1 MTKEPFF
8 DRHEEL
14 RFFRERYLSLTK
26 GEFIVFYGRRRLGK
40 TKLIRRFLDEVKSK
54 KIYSFVNI
62 VDEKDLMK
70 NFEADILNMTGDI
83 LKIDRWA
90 DLFEY
95 IYEEAKKEKCVL
107 VIDEFQ
113 RLKSI
118 APGFISELQN
128 YWDTKLKTAKLMLII
143 VGSSIGMMRK
153 IAISASAPLYGRK
166 TAAIQLHPFRYVDFR
181 EMFADRTE
189 EEKIRWY
196 AVFGGTP
203 YYLEL
208 VYQTQDI
215 YEAMSKAFLD
225 KNSPL
230 REEVRNLL
238 ELELRSLERYNSI
251 LQGIAQGKESI
262 KELADTTHVKSV
274 TLPKYLK
281 NLIFLLDLVKQK
293 TPLRGKAKS
302 SKYVL
307 SDNFF
312 KFWYRFIFPNQSALE
327 FGNTKLVLDKI
338 KENIESCTGN
348 VFEDIVREVFVLYN
362 GGKIKDLELNFSN
375 IGSWWDRASNE
386 IDLVIENK
394 NELILG
400 EVKWTNKPMDAGVL
414 DDLMRKTQ
422 LVSHHGRIKYV
433 LVSKNGFTDS
443 CEKLATRTN
452 TTLLNLKE
460 LEQLFKA
467 ATNKHI
473 ERQKMLLQ

>member
-14 RFFRERYLSLTK
+14 RFCRERYLSLTK

-312 KFWYRFIFPNQSALE
+312 KFWYRFIFPNQSA
-327 FGNTKLVLDKI
+327 
-338 KENIESCTGN
+338 
-348 VFEDIVREVFVLYN
+348 
-362 GGKIKDLELNFSN
+362 
-375 IGSWWDRASNE
+375 
-386 IDLVIENK
+386 
-394 NELILG
+394 
-400 EVKWTNKPMDAGVL
+400 
-414 DDLMRKTQ
+414 
-422 LVSHHGRIKYV
+422 
-433 LVSKNGFTDS
+433 
-443 CEKLATRTN
+443 
-452 TTLLNLKE
+452 
-460 LEQLFKA
+460 
-467 ATNKHI
+467 
-473 ERQKMLLQ
+473 